1 MRARIFRPV
10 LGGLMALVLT
20 GTMAACGSTDDVG
33 SSTSQGGKK
42 DVKEVK
48 IGFLQRQMDAPFYT
62 AMVTNA
68 KARAAKDGFDL
79 QVQDA
84 GGDPVK
90 QLDQAQTM
98 QAQGVDVI
106 VIDAISPETQRQQ
119 LTGVAKSTPVVFV
132 DTGISNVGVTSVTS
146 NNSEIGRLSGKLTAE
161 RFGSGKQISMAILN
175 GGANDE
181 IVGPARQQGF
191 LDGLTEGGVKYDIVA
206 EAPAM
211 WAQDKA
217 VPASES
223 MLAAHPDVDL
233 VLGLND
239 AMALGALTVLR
250 DQKNTKTLVAASSD
264 GQKEALK
271 EIKDGGCEGQYVSTG
286 LNSPD
291 LAGAR
296 AMDVAVQ
303 LATGEATADQFKP
316 EEFTKSAGINC
327 KNIDEFYNPDSEF

>member
-1 MRARIFRPV
+1 MSARIFRPV
-10 LGGLMALVLT
+10 LGGLMALVLA

-33 SSTSQGGKK
+33 PSTSQGGKK
-42 DVKEVK
+42 DIKEVK

-68 KARAAKDGFDL
+68 KARADKDGFEL

-98 QAQGVDVI
+98 QAQGVDVM

-119 LTGVAKSTPVVFV
+119 LAGVAKSTPVVFV

-146 NNSEIGRLSGKLTAE
+146 NNSEIGKLSGKLTAE
-161 RFGSGKQISMAILN
+161 RFGSGTEISMAILN

-181 IVGPARQQGF
+181 LVGPARQQGF

-250 DQKNTKTLVAASSD
+250 DQNNTKTLVAASSD

-303 LATGEATADQFKP
+303 LATGEATKDQFKP

-327 KNIDEFYNPDSEF
+327 KNIDEYYNPDSEF